1 MDTSE
6 RDQQVR
12 QFVDEVWNKRN
23 YDAVADLYS
32 EHFVA
37 PYGTGPKARAEMVQR
52 YHRSFPDLHMDVD
65 ELIVAGDET
74 VVARL
79 TLRGT
84 DLGGYAGHPPTGR
97 AASEWVVNILH
108 FENDRVVREF
118 VGADKLGLFIDLGV
132 VANPWPA

>member
-1 MDTSE
+1 MGASE

-12 QFVDEVWNKRN
+12 RFVDEVWNNRN

-32 EHFVA
+32 EHYA
-37 PYGTGPKARAEMVQR
+37 SPNGTGPKAKAEGIQR
-52 YHRSFPDLHMDVD
+52 YHQSFPDLHMEVD

-84 DLGGYAGHPPTGR
+84 DLGGYAGRPPTGR
-97 AASEWVVNILH
+97 AAGEWVVNIMH
-108 FENDRVVREF
+108 FEKDRVVREF
-118 VGADKLGLFIDLGV
+118 IGADKLGLFIDLGV